1 MALTPLTE
9 ARAQILA
16 QVPAA
21 PVAEYQELQSCLGRV
36 LSEDVVATRDVPPF
50 DNSAM
55 DGYAIYHGD
64 LSGPIPVTQR
74 IPAGSPAGTL
84 EPGGAARI
92 FTGGVLPAGAD
103 TVVMQE
109 NTLEKAGLVTVTE
122 RPVEGANI
130 RRRGSDIGAGDT
142 VLRAGQLLMPQDLG
156 LAASVGRYQ
165 LPVYRPLRVAVIT
178 TGDELVE
185 PGGEPQ
191 PWQIFNSNGT
201 QLCSQIRMLGMEPL
215 HYPNV
220 PDDAE
225 LTGEALELA
234 AKSADCIITSGG
246 VSVGE
251 EDHVR
256 AQIEQRGTLNLW
268 KLALKPGKPLA
279 FGVVAGCP
287 VFGLPGNPVS
297 SWITFGLLV
306 KPWLLAAQGAQVP
319 ELRRLTAKA
328 AFTRARPGTREEYLR
343 VVLDGQFVPVAT
355 LAGDQSSGVLSSAA
369 RASALAVIPAGV
381 TVAEGDEIG
390 VILVSEF
397 LSPVAS
403 H

>member
-1 MALTPLTE
+1 MALTPLKE

-21 PVAEYQELQSCLGRV
+21 PTTEGIELQGCLGRI
-36 LSEDVVATRDVPPF
+36 LSEDVVAARDVPAF

-55 DGYAIYHGD
+55 DGYAMRYTD
-64 LSGPIPVTQR
+64 LPGPMPVTQR
-74 IPAGSPAGTL
+74 IPAGSPVSAL
-84 EPGGAARI
+84 EPGSAARI

-109 NTLEKAGLVTVTE
+109 NTSEKAGSVTVTE
-122 RPVEGANI
+122 QPNEGANI

-165 LPVYRPLRVAVIT
+165 LAVYKPLRVAVIT

-185 PGGEPQ
+185 PGGEPE

-201 QLCSQIRMLGMEPL
+201 QLCSQIRMLGMEPM

-256 AQIEQRGTLNLW
+256 TQIEQRGSLNLW

-279 FGVVAGCP
+279 YGRVAGCP

-306 KPWLLAAQGAQVP
+306 KPWLLAAQGADVP
-319 ELRRLTAKA
+319 DLRRLTAKA
-328 AFTRARPGTREEYLR
+328 AFTTARSGTREEYLR
-343 VVLDGQFVPVAT
+343 VVLDSQSVPVAT
-355 LAGDQSSGVLSSAA
+355 LAGDQSSGVLSSAG
-369 RASALAVIPAGV
+369 RASALAVIPAGI
-381 TVAEGDEIG
+381 TVAEGDALD

>member
-1 MALTPLTE
+1 MALTPLME

-21 PVAEYQELQSCLGRV
+21 PAIEYMKLQDCLGRI
-36 LSEDVVATRDVPPF
+36 LSEDVVASRDVPPF

-55 DGYAIYHGD
+55 DGYAVRHSD
-64 LSGPIPVTQR
+64 LPGPISVAQR
-74 IPAGSPAGTL
+74 IPAGCSADAL
-84 EPGGAARI
+84 EPGTAARI
-92 FTGGVLPAGAD
+92 FTGGVMPAGAD

-109 NTLEKAGLVTVTE
+109 NVLEQTGEVTVTE
-122 RPVEGANI
+122 LPKAGANI
-130 RRRGSDIGAGDT
+130 RRRGSDIGTGDT

-156 LAASVGRYQ
+156 LAASVGRHQ

-178 TGDELVE
+178 TGDELVDPGTE
-185 PGGEPQ
+185 PEA
-191 PWQIFNSNGT
+191 WQIFNSNGT

-220 PDDAE
+220 PDNPE
-225 LTGEALELA
+225 LTGEALESA
-234 AKSADCIITSGG
+234 AKAADCIITSGG

-256 AQIEQRGTLNLW
+256 AQIEQRGLLNLW
-268 KLALKPGKPLA
+268 KLALKPGKPFA
-279 FGVVAGCP
+279 FGMVAGCP

-306 KPWLLAAQGAQVP
+306 KSWLLAAQGARVP
-319 ELRRLTAKA
+319 ELRRLKAEA
-328 AFTRARPGTREEYLR
+328 AFSRPHPGTREEYLR
-343 VVLDGQFVPVAT
+343 VVLDNQPVPVAT
-355 LAGDQSSGVLSSAA
+355 LSGDQSSGVLSSAG
-369 RASALAVIPAGV
+369 RASALAVIPAGI
-381 TVAEGDEIG
+381 TLAEGDALD

-397 LSPVAS
+397 LSPAS
-403 H
+403 AL

>member
-1 MALTPLTE
+1 MGLLTF
-9 ARAQILA
+9 
-16 QVPAA
+16 
-21 PVAEYQELQSCLGRV
+21 
-36 LSEDVVATRDVPPF
+36 SE
-50 DNSAM
+50 
-55 DGYAIYHGD
+55 
-64 LSGPIPVTQR
+64 
-74 IPAGSPAGTL
+74 
-84 EPGGAARI
+84 
-92 FTGGVLPAGAD
+92 
-103 TVVMQE
+103 
-109 NTLEKAGLVTVTE
+109 
-122 RPVEGANI
+122 
-130 RRRGSDIGAGDT
+130 
-142 VLRAGQLLMPQDLG
+142 
-156 LAASVGRYQ
+156 
-165 LPVYRPLRVAVIT
+165 
-178 TGDELVE
+178 
-185 PGGEPQ
+185 
-191 PWQIFNSNGT
+191 
-201 QLCSQIRMLGMEPL
+201 
-215 HYPNV
+215 
-220 PDDAE
+220 DDAE

-279 FGVVAGCP
+279 FGMVAGCP

-328 AFTRARPGTREEYLR
+328 AFTRARPGTRDEYLR

-355 LAGDQSSGVLSSAA
+355 LAGDQSSGVLSSAG

>member
-1 MALTPLTE
+1 MALTPLKE

-21 PVAEYQELQSCLGRV
+21 PTTEGIELQGCLGRI
-36 LSEDVVATRDVPPF
+36 LSEDVVAARDVPAF

-55 DGYAIYHGD
+55 DGYAMRYTD
-64 LSGPIPVTQR
+64 LPGPMPVTQR
-74 IPAGSPAGTL
+74 IPAGSPVSAL
-84 EPGGAARI
+84 EPGSAARI

-109 NTLEKAGLVTVTE
+109 NTSEKAGSVTVTE
-122 RPVEGANI
+122 QPNEGANI

-165 LPVYRPLRVAVIT
+165 LAVYKPLRVAVIT

-185 PGGEPQ
+185 PGGEPE

-201 QLCSQIRMLGMEPL
+201 QLCSQIRMLGMEPM

-256 AQIEQRGTLNLW
+256 TQIEQRGSLNLW

-279 FGVVAGCP
+279 FGRVAGCP

-306 KPWLLAAQGAQVP
+306 KPWLLAAQGADVP
-319 ELRRLTAKA
+319 DLRRLTAKA
-328 AFTRARPGTREEYLR
+328 AFTTTRPGTREEYLR
-343 VVLDGQFVPVAT
+343 VVLDSQSVPGAT
-355 LAGDQSSGVLSSAA
+355 LAGDQSSGVLSSAG
-369 RASALAVIPAGV
+369 RASALAVIPAGI
-381 TVAEGDEIG
+381 TVAEGDALD